1 MALSLGVG
9 HDRPMEDVLDASH
22 PGSADPTLKPDEVA
36 LMFSGGLDSTA
47 TALALSRTHE
57 RVHLVTYR
65 NGYGHLKLDRARA
78 RYEDLVRS
86 AGPNFTW
93 TLISTRPLFEELLLK
108 SLAADYR
115 AVRSGFVWCLGCK
128 LAMHARSAWFC
139 LENGLPRMTDGANG
153 ETDEMVEQSL
163 LSLSL
168 IRFFYEDLSVE
179 YGAPVYDATRDE
191 SRADLRRRGVRTG
204 LTVLGRQLGVQPTC
218 IAGEL
223 YYLPYFLLNKPVKHD
238 EDKVA
243 AFFEAKVPRAKEF
256 VREGLRRR
264 GLELDAL
271 LAARPTVALAP

>member
-1 MALSLGVG
+1 
-9 HDRPMEDVLDASH
+9 MEDVLDASH
-22 PGSADPTLKPDEVA
+22 PGPSDPTLKPNEVA

-65 NGYGHLKLDRARA
+65 NGYGHLRLGRARA
-78 RYEDLVRS
+78 RYEDLVAS
-86 AGPNFTW
+86 EGPRFTFS
-93 TLISTRPLFEELLLK
+93 LISTKPLFERLLLR
-108 SLAADYR
+108 SLAEDYKK
-115 AVRSGFVWCLGCK
+115 VRSGFVWCLGCK

-139 LENGLPRMTDGANG
+139 LENGLPRMADGANG

-168 IRFFYEDLSVE
+168 IRFFYEDLGID

-191 SRADLRRRGVRTG
+191 SRENLRRRGVRTG

-223 YYLPYFLLNKPVKHD
+223 YYLPYLLLNKPVKHD

-243 AFFEAKVPRAKEF
+243 AFFEDKVPRAREL
-256 VREGLRRR
+256 VRDGLRSR
-264 GLELDAL
+264 GLDLDEL
-271 LAARPTVALAP
+271 LAARAPAVW